1 MGCSDMKMQTY
12 LANLVLSQLNGG
24 KAMNIP
30 ENININEILD
40 IAVRNQME
48 YLIFGALVR
57 TDNVP
62 DNLKELLRSRLRFCV
77 MKTLAQVTELKDL
90 IDGLEKAGIK
100 NQPLKGA
107 CLRLLY
113 PSPEMREM
121 SDIDIL
127 IADEQMDAAGKV
139 LVELGYTLEQS
150 VKHHDIYSKK
160 PFLIVEVHRA
170 MYDKTVD
177 GNQYEYFKSFERAV
191 LTVGKKYTY
200 EFKKEDFYVYMIA
213 HENKHYNG
221 CGTGLRSLLDT
232 YIYLRHYDKKLD
244 FVYIDAELEKLG
256 LIDFEQQNR
265 DLAFNLFD
273 GKRLTD
279 DNRKMFAYMVESG
292 VYGTVDNQVAHR
304 MQKLTGNGAV
314 TALKKIKFYLLRTF
328 PDSETLLPYY
338 PPAKYKVL
346 LPFVWLYRLVKALT
360 IKRKAVLKEVSIIE
374 SLKRL

>member
-1 MGCSDMKMQTY
+1 MTKNQKKSVHDMI
-12 LANLVLSQLNGG
+12 VLISCL
-24 KAMNIP
+24 
-30 ENININEILD
+30 INHKKPHKNILD
-40 IAVRNQME
+40 NLEVESLYCVAKKH
-48 YLIFGALVR
+48 YLTAMVAQELE
-57 TDNVP
+57 
-62 DNLKELLRSRLRFCV
+62 NLGIQSKQFSEAKAKAIRRQILFDAQRR
-77 MKTLAQVTELKDL
+77 QVTDA
-90 IDGLEKAGIK
+90 LEENKIWYM
-100 NQPLKGA
+100 PLKG
-107 CLRLLY
+107 CIIQDIYPGIGLRQ
-113 PSPEMREM
+113 M
-121 SDIDIL
+121 SDNDIL
-127 IADEQMDAAGKV
+127 FDPIRAKDVKIIMES
-139 LVELGYTLEQS
+139 LGFTTGS
-150 VKHHDIYSKK
+150 FGVGNHD
-160 PFLIVEVHRA
+160 
-170 MYDKTVD
+170 MYFKEPVFTFEMHTGLFGIGSDPKC
-177 GNQYEYFKSFERAV
+177 YEYYKNIKNRLISEEN
-191 LTVGKKYTY
+191 TSVGYH
-200 EFKKEDFYVYMIA
+200 FSIEDFYVYMIA

-256 LIDFEQQNR
+256 LIDFEKQNR

-314 TALKKIKFYLLRTF
+314 TALKKIKYYLLRTF